1 MLISIWRGQSPNAT
15 VSQTERAVRVPLRAM
30 MPALLLF
37 IIGAIMLSWPWV
49 GGSVTI
55 PWDAKAHFF
64 PQFSFLAQSLH
75 SGQNPFWTPNVFTGW
90 PQIADP
96 QSLIFSPPFLLAA
109 LLESAPSFQL
119 ADGIVFAMLSAGGIG
134 IMLFFADRGWHCAG
148 ALLAA
153 LAFAFGGSAA
163 WRVQHIELVLSLA
176 WFPLALW
183 ALART
188 LERGSALWGLAA
200 GIFAAFML
208 LGRDQI
214 AMLGAWIL
222 AAYVIAHLAG
232 SGSLRAA
239 LQKWRPLCA
248 AFAAGLAITIVPLA
262 FTIAL
267 AQSSNRPAI
276 DLAGAHLGSLHPGS
290 LLSLISPNLFGVAGP
305 LSTFWGPPSKAW
317 GVTDLYLARNMG
329 ALYFGALPMIALI
342 GGFGVSFWKDRN
354 ARFLLFACIAM
365 ALYMLGRTTPV
376 FAWMYLIPGVDLFR
390 RPADAT
396 FLFCAL
402 AAMLAGFGL
411 HCLINGLVRW
421 RALNVAAISIAAI
434 VLCGVMAAS
443 KGQWAMAQGP
453 VVLAAIM
460 FALAFLALNLLVRR
474 QGQGF
479 VCLLTVGVLMVADLA
494 TGNAP
499 NESTGLPPA
508 TYDVLRKDT
517 RNATIALLKDTVAA
531 TQSPDRRDRIEL
543 AGIDF
548 HWPNASLVHGLE
560 HDLGY
565 NPLRLNLFTAFTG
578 AGDHLALP
586 EQRMFA
592 SAFPSYRSIAADL
605 TGLRFI
611 ATGVPAEQIDP
622 QLKPGNLTLIARTAD
637 AFIYENP
644 RAMPRVS
651 IATQARFA
659 SFADILAKGAWP
671 DVDYAST
678 VLFDGPSSL
687 PIIARAHGSARVV
700 SYTNT
705 IIDVSAD
712 APDGGWLVLRDI
724 WHPWWQASIDGVPAP
739 ILRADV
745 VFRAVALTPGRHH
758 VRFIFAPFT
767 GLWRDIVAGVAGAR
781 RAP

>member
-1 MLISIWRGQSPNAT
+1 MRGQSPNAT
-15 VSQTERAVRVPLRAM
+15 VSQTERAARINTRVM
-30 MPALLLF
+30 MPAFLF
-37 IIGAIMLSWPWV
+37 FVLGVAVLSWPWV

-64 PQFSFLAQSLH
+64 PQFSFLAQAMQ
-75 SGQNPFWTPNVFTGW
+75 SGQSPFWTPNVFTGW

-109 LLESAPSFQL
+109 ALNAAPSFQL
-119 ADGIVFAMLSAGGIG
+119 ADGIVFAMLGAGGVG
-134 IMLFFADRGWHCAG
+134 IMLFFADRGWHRTG
-148 ALLAA
+148 ALLAG

-163 WRVQHIELVLSLA
+163 WRVQHIELALSLA

-183 ALART
+183 ALARA
-188 LERGSALWGLAA
+188 LERSSALWGLAA
-200 GIFAAFML
+200 GILAAFML
-208 LGRDQI
+208 LGRDQV

-222 AAYVIAHLAG
+222 AAYVVAYLAS
-232 SGSLRAA
+232 SGTLRAA
-239 LQKWRPLCA
+239 LQAWRPLCA
-248 AFAAGLAITIVPLA
+248 AFVAGLALSIIPLA

-276 DLAGAHLGSLHPGS
+276 DLTGAHLGSLHPGS

-305 LSTFWGPPSKAW
+305 LAAFWGPPSAAW

-342 GGFGVSFWKDRN
+342 GGLSLAFWRDRH
-354 ARFLLFACIAM
+354 ARFLLLACIAM
-365 ALYMLGRTTPV
+365 AFFMVGRYTPV
-376 FAWMYLIPGVDLFR
+376 FAWMYMIPGVDLFR

-411 HCLINGLVRW
+411 HCLVNGLVRW
-421 RALNVAAISIAAI
+421 RALNVAAICVAAI
-434 VLCGVMAAS
+434 VLCGLMAAS
-443 KGQWAMAQGP
+443 KGQWPAAQGA
-453 VVLAAIM
+453 VALAAIM
-460 FALAFLALNLLVRR
+460 FALAFAAINLLVRW
-474 QGQGF
+474 QGRGIIAL
-479 VCLLTVGVLMVADLA
+479 VVVGVLMVFDLA
-494 TGNAP
+494 IGNAP

-508 TYDVLRKDT
+508 TFDVLRQDT
-517 RNATIALLKDTVAA
+517 RNTTIALLKDKVAA
-531 TQSPDRRDRIEL
+531 AQAPDRRDRIEL

-565 NPLRLNLFTAFTG
+565 NPLRLDLFTAFTR

-586 EQRMFA
+586 QQRMF
-592 SAFPSYRSIAADL
+592 SPAFPSYRSIAADL

-622 QLKPGNLTLIARTAD
+622 RLKPGDLILIARTAD
-637 AFIYENP
+637 AYIYENP
-644 RAMPRVS
+644 RALPRVS
-651 IATQARFA
+651 IATQARFT
-659 SFADILAKGAWP
+659 SFADILAKGTWP

-678 VLFDGPSSL
+678 VLFDGPASP
-687 PIIARAHGSARVV
+687 PIIMHANGTARIVR
-700 SYTNT
+700 YTNT
-705 IIDVSAD
+705 MIDIAAD
-712 APDGGWLVLRDI
+712 APDGGWLVLRDV
-724 WHPWWQASIDGVPAP
+724 WHQWWQASVDGLPAP

-745 VFRAVALTPGRHH
+745 MFRAVALTPGRHD

-767 GLWRDIVAGVAGAR
+767 GLWRDVMAGLAGAR